1 MIRLYFINLKHKLRH
16 FLNCPFILSLI
27 FLPIIHFILVQIST
41 TITFDNGVSAFWPS
55 AGVYVAGILRL
66 GWSFLPAIICSE
78 LLVNSWLYTSVYE
91 SNHSLLII
99 IAVTSISTLDTGI
112 IYILKNKFIG
122 AKDFYDTSTNIFKFL
137 LIVSGES
144 FITSHIAISLFATTK
159 NIPWSDYQ
167 ISWLSWWL
175 PLPLDILLI
184 TPAILVWTQLP
195 KKQKPLPAGW
205 RVELFLMLLI
215 IGLIIQI
222 SFGSGYAIEYTLLPI
237 LIWSAFRF
245 RLRETSLLTLL
256 ITVVAI
262 FRTTQGAG
270 SFFRSETLESLIL
283 LQSFIGV
290 FALTALVL
298 SSTIQEHWWA
308 EFRLKQA
315 NENLEERVRQR
326 TLELQNILVELKLT
340 QAQIIQSEKM
350 SSLGQLVAGVA
361 HEINNPVNFIYGN
374 ISCLREYSES
384 LLKMIDV
391 YQKNCELN
399 NYENHEIKDIK
410 ADIDLNFLIEDLP
423 KLINSIEL
431 GTERIRDI
439 VVSLRNFSRMDEAEF
454 KTVNI
459 HDGIES
465 TLLILQHRLKVNGD
479 KPEITVI
486 RDYGDLPLVECYP
499 GQLNQVLM
507 NIIVNAIDAIEENH
521 LHLSSIA
528 RQEKSYTIKVTTN
541 LIEKKWIEI
550 ILSDNGTGIEEN
562 IKNQIF
568 DPFFTTKEIGKGT
581 GMGMAISYQIITEK
595 HRGKLEFNSQ
605 VGAGTDF
612 IIKIPIRQ

>member
-1 MIRLYFINLKHKLRH
+1 M
-16 FLNCPFILSLI
+16 LSLI

-112 IYILKNKFIG
+112 IYILKKKFIG